1 MSRSR
6 LNLLGALL
14 ATALVAACEDVPFAP
29 KWDADW
35 YIPVPSEPIR
45 LQQKLAPVTTVPPG
59 LPAVTASDT
68 SQQNLA
74 ESVGQLLDQQIR
86 SASLIVTLTKPAS
99 LQFTASDTVIVAR
112 TLADLSIAGATRI
125 VVPIAI
131 ASADASVTD
140 TAAITTGA
148 IAMLRQAAASDG
160 TLFIEVRGRI
170 QYTGSAPHTL
180 TANDTIG
187 VRLALLARIGVSTP
201 AN

>member
-1 MSRSR
+1 MRNR
-6 LNLLGALL
+6 LKLLGAACAAVL
-14 ATALVAACEDVPFAP
+14 AAACEDVPFAP

-68 SQQNLA
+68 SQQDLG
-74 ESVGQLLDQQIR
+74 ESIGQLLDQQIR
-86 SASLIVTLTKPAS
+86 SASLIVTLTKPAA
-99 LQFTASDTVIVAR
+99 LPFTASDTVIVAR
-112 TLADLSIAGATRI
+112 TVTDLSNAAATRI
-125 VVPIAI
+125 LVPIAI
-131 ASADASVTD
+131 AAADASVTD
-140 TAAITTGA
+140 TTVISSGA
-148 IAMLRQAAASDG
+148 IDMLRQAAASDG

-170 QYTGSAPHTL
+170 QYTGSTPHTL
-180 TANDTIG
+180 TAADTIG